1 MLDFRATKSDISFCF
16 EERGWEIALFRDAGV
31 SIKELLSS

>member
-1 MLDFRATKSDISFCF
+1 MLDFGLARPYISLRFK
-16 EERGWEIALFRDAGV
+16 ERGWEIALFKDAGV